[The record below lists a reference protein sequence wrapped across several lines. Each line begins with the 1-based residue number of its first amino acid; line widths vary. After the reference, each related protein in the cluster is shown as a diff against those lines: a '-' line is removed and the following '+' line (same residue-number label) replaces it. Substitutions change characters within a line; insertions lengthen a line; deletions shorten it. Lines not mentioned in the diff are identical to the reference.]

1 MDGTKEDEVMR
12 TNDGE
17 TVLVTD
23 KEKDRIN
30 DIIYN
35 LKPYGKVDKAEDG
48 KWDGSKNGKEEEGIV
63 WSRDGNIKGTSD
75 RWEDKNSKGSKEG
88 ISEG

>member
-1 MDGTKEDEVMR
+1 MR

-17 TVLVTD
+17 TVVVTD
-23 KEKDRIN
+23 EEKDRTT
-30 DIIYN
+30 DVIYN
-35 LKPYGKVDKAEDG
+35 LKRYGKVDKAEDG
-48 KWDGSKNGKEEEGIV
+48 KWDKSKNCKEEEGIV

-75 RWEDKNSKGSKEG
+75 RWEDKNSKGSDKG